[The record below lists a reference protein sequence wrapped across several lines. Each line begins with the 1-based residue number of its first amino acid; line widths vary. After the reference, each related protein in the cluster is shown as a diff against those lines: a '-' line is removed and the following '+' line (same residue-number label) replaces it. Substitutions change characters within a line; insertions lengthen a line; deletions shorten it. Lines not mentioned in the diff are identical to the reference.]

1 MSTARRSPSVRRD
14 PVRTWIGAW
23 AGGAGIGVA
32 NGALREGTYGRRLPE
47 PAANAVS
54 AALAVGLFAGYFR
67 ALQRRWPLPS
77 RADAAAVGS
86 VWIALTVCFEFGLGR
101 AMGKSWSELGSEYDL
116 RRGRLWPLVLIAIG
130 VGPEIARRGACR

>member
-1 MSTARRSPSVRRD
+1 MSTARCSQSVRRD

-23 AGGAGIGVA
+23 AGGAAIGVA

-47 PAANAVS
+47 SAANAVS
-54 AALAVGLFAGYFR
+54 AAVAVGFFAAYFR
-67 ALQRRWPLPS
+67 TLQRRWPLRS
-77 RADAAAVGS
+77 RAEGAEVGS
-86 VWIALTVCFEFGLGR
+86 AWLGLTVCFEFGLGR